1 MLCLTQTAATT
12 LKGSIQCPVPDG
24 SGSLSTHKIV
34 YEEVSMTCCSEKK
47 VDGCS
52 VSYPSCC
59 RSYCHC
65 QDITTPQKFGQCLVG
80 EDF

>member
-1 MLCLTQTAATT
+1 MQW
-12 LKGSIQCPVPDG
+12 PVPDG
-24 SGSLSTHKIV
+24 SGRLSVHGIVSGGEESL
-34 YEEVSMTCCSEKK
+34 TCCSHKE

-65 QDITTPQKFGQCLVG
+65 QDITTPDKFGQCLVG
-80 EDF
+80 E